1 MNERTGWDRRLSV
14 AADGKGLVGH
24 AGAALL
30 HKIADRVGLTEVL
43 GGLWPAGQNTTWRDR
58 AHVLVSLA
66 AAIVCGARS
75 LLEAERLQAH
85 QTAVFGAA
93 PSDSTTRRTL
103 ASLDEPMLARIAK
116 ARARVRRHVWQ
127 LLHLRPGGFPWLTVA
142 GKRLKGWIVI
152 DIDATIIT
160 ASSDKN
166 GAAVTFKKTYGF
178 HPLACW
184 CANTQESLAMVLRQG
199 NAGSNT
205 VADHLRVLKE
215 ALAQIPNSCQAK
227 ILIRVDGAGA
237 THDLLV
243 HLEGLNTARR
253 TVRYLVGWT
262 ITALDEQAIAL
273 LPATAWTDSLDQDGG
288 IQHGYHVA
296 ELTGLNRRQGWP
308 QGMRL
313 LVRRVRPSARH
324 RRNLTAFEV
333 KTGWKYSII
342 ATNIGRMWG
351 IAGSHHPQWLDA
363 LARAHAVVED
373 RVRVGKAMG
382 LRNLPSQD
390 WTVNQAWVLAAN
402 LGHDLDCWVRLLAL
416 HDQDGMER
424 AEPDTMRY
432 RLYHLP
438 ARLATHARRRYL
450 RIERTWPWAQTFILA
465 WQRLTDLPALA

>member
-1 MNERTGWDRRLSV
+1 MNERTGWDRQLSV
-14 AADGKGLVGH
+14 TADGKGLVGH
-24 AGAALL
+24 AGAVLL
-30 HKIADRVGLTEVL
+30 HKIADRAGLTQAL
-43 GGLWPAGQNTTWRDR
+43 GGLWPASQQAAWRDR
-58 AHVLVSLA
+58 AHVLISLA
-66 AAIVCGARS
+66 AAIVCGARN

-85 QTAVFGAA
+85 QAALFGAA
-93 PSDSTTRRTL
+93 PSDSTTRRAL
-103 ASLDEPMLARIAK
+103 ADLDEPMLARIAK
-116 ARARVRRHVWQ
+116 TRAKVRRRVWQ

-142 GKRLKGWIVI
+142 GKRLRGWIVI

-160 ASSDKN
+160 SASDKS

-184 CANTQESLAMVLRQG
+184 CANTQESLAMLLRKG

-205 VADHLRVLKE
+205 VADHVRVLSE

-227 ILIRVDGAGA
+227 ILVRVDGAGA
-237 THDLLV
+237 THDLLT
-243 HLEGLNTARR
+243 HLEGFNTTRR
-253 TVRYLVGWT
+253 TVRYLVGWS
-262 ITALDEQAIAL
+262 ITALDEQAIAC

-288 IQHGYHVA
+288 LQQGYHVA
-296 ELTGLNRRQGWP
+296 ELTGLNQRTGWP
-308 QGMRL
+308 DGMRL

-324 RRNLTAFEV
+324 RKNLTAFE
-333 KTGWKYSII
+333 TQSGWKYSII

-373 RVRVGKAMG
+373 RVRAGKAMG

-390 WTVNQAWVLAAN
+390 WTVNQGWILAATI
-402 LGHDLDCWVRLLAL
+402 GHDLDCWLRLLTL
-416 HDQDGMER
+416 HDQDGLER

-438 ARLATHARRRYL
+438 ARLSTHARRRYL
-450 RIERTWPWAQTFILA
+450 RTEHTWPWAQAFVLA
-465 WQRLTDLPALA
+465 WQRLIDLPALA

>member
-1 MNERTGWDRRLSV
+1 VNERTGWDRRLSV
-14 AADGKGLVGH
+14 TADGKGLVGH
-24 AGAALL
+24 AGAVLL
-30 HKIADRVGLTEVL
+30 HKIADRTGLTKAL
-43 GGLWPAGQNTTWRDR
+43 GGLWPAEQQTTRRDR

-85 QTAVFGAA
+85 QAALFGAA
-93 PSDSTTRRTL
+93 PSDSTTRRAL
-103 ASLDEPMLARIAK
+103 AGLDEAMLARIAK
-116 ARARVRRHVWQ
+116 ARAIVRRQVWQ
-127 LLHLRPGGFPWLTVA
+127 LLHLRPGGFPWLTIA
-142 GKRLKGWIVI
+142 GKRLRGWIII
-152 DIDATIIT
+152 DIDATIIIS
-160 ASSDKN
+160 ASDKS

-184 CANTQESLAMVLRQG
+184 CANTQESLAMLLRSG

-205 VADHLRVLKE
+205 VADHVRVLTD

-227 ILIRVDGAGA
+227 ILVRIDGAGA

-262 ITALDEQAIAL
+262 ITDVDEQAIAR
-273 LPATAWTDSLDQDGG
+273 LPTTAWQDALDQDG
-288 IQHGYHVA
+288 QVCPGYHVA
-296 ELTGLNRRQGWP
+296 ELTGLNQRKGWP
-308 QGMRL
+308 DGMRL

-324 RRNLTAFEV
+324 RKNLTTFETR
-333 KTGWKYSII
+333 TGWKYSII

-373 RVRVGKAMG
+373 RVRAGKAMG

-390 WTVNQAWVLAAN
+390 WTVNQGWILAAN
-402 LGHDLDCWVRLLAL
+402 LGHDLDCWVRLLTL
-416 HDQDGMER
+416 HDQDDLEP

-438 ARLATHARRRYL
+438 ARLSTHARRRYL
-450 RIERTWPWAQTFILA
+450 RIERTWPWAQTFVLA
-465 WQRLTDLPALA
+465 WQRLTQLPTLA